1 MSNGWKSG
9 KVAHVFGFQLRDRI
23 PIELSRF
30 RFLLL
35 LFTLVPDLPLF
46 PELAAMD

>member
-1 MSNGWKSG
+1 MDGNLGKLPTFLVFNSG
-9 KVAHVFGFQLRDRI
+9 TESQ
-23 PIELSRF
+23 IELSRF